1 MAPFAWQCHHDKIAN
16 MIHGLAAFIALAT
29 LLVITPGPDMALV
42 TKNALLR
49 GRTAAVFTALGIN
62 AGIAVWTVAAALGVA
77 TILRASAPAFMALK
91 ILGSVYLIYLGLQ
104 AFGLFQRRG
113 KPQSEIAPA
122 RAESSAG
129 GGAPFR
135 QGLLSNL
142 FNPKIGVFF
151 TSFIPQFITPGDS
164 VFVRVLLLGV
174 IFNAMGLLWL
184 SGYALLVSRAGGILR
199 RPHVKTVFEWLTGC
213 VLIGFGIRLATE
225 RR

>member
-1 MAPFAWQCHHDKIAN
+1 ML
-16 MIHGLAAFIALAT
+16 HGLAAFIALAT

-42 TKNALLR
+42 TKNAFLR
-49 GRTAAVFTALGIN
+49 GRAAAVFTALGVN

-104 AFGLFQRRG
+104 AFGFFQSRG
-113 KPQSEIAPA
+113 KPQSEIAAAHAPSPA
-122 RAESSAG
+122 GE
-129 GGAPFR
+129 GAPFR

-151 TSFIPQFITPGDS
+151 TSFIPQFIAPGDS
-164 VFVRVLLLGV
+164 VFARVLLLGV

-184 SGYALLVSRAGGILR
+184 SGYALLVSRAGHFLGTPR
-199 RPHVKTVFEWLTGC
+199 VKTAFEWLTGC
-213 VLIGFGIRLATE
+213 ILIAFGIRLATE
-225 RR
+225 QR